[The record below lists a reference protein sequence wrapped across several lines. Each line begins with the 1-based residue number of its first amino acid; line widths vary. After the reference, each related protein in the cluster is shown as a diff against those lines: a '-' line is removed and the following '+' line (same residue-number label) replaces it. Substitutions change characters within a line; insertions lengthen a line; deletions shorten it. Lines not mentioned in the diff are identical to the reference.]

1 MASTILQPAPA
12 ALPVAR
18 VLHRYSSL
26 RPRDVRRG
34 RDGCAAGRRVDAFD
48 QPAIVLGTVP
58 GVAEDRLEI
67 GMLDPAALQVPVPQ
81 PQFAGLQGHG
91 QARLALAERLAG
103 RAKLLGARLHP
114 ALQGVAGGAQLA
126 FDQAPLADLLGEL
139 AIERF
144 GLGVDAFQVQV
155 QRLGL
160 EASQQRACTSR

>member
-1 MASTILQPAPA
+1 MAI
-12 ALPVAR
+12 
-18 VLHRYSSL
+18 SL
-26 RPRDVRRG
+26 
-34 RDGCAAGRRVDAFD
+34 
-48 QPAIVLGTVP
+48 
-58 GVAEDRLEI
+58 
-67 GMLDPAALQVPVPQ
+67 
-81 PQFAGLQGHG
+81 
-91 QARLALAERLAG
+91 

-160 EASQQRACTSR
+160 EASQQRALHQPVDLPGDHQQAAS